1 MATLEFKRVTI
12 EQFKC
17 FGKREFK
24 LYPRTDVIGANG
36 RGKTTLGMTL
46 ALPFTGKDLAG
57 HSNPE
62 IHPDDMPESEPH
74 ITISG
79 DIDGKPIEIEML
91 QRDLRTKKD
100 RAEDKPPRIANKYK
114 INAVDKSAKA
124 FGADLLERGIDISK
138 YEQLTNPN
146 WFNGLKEAD
155 KRKAVFGM
163 VGNITD
169 KDVAESIKDEVPDV
183 LAKLENYRLDEI
195 ESMAKAQKKT
205 SSERRDAIPEQ
216 IIGMEKTK
224 IDLSDIPELKAKA
237 QRLAA
242 QIQIGKE
249 EFNKVPSVTKESIHP
264 QIVALR
270 QKQRNLVADAN
281 SAIHDELRKAQRT
294 FDEKN
299 RQYDSIGFEIE
310 TITSRIKRKESDLSY
325 QKEQLQ
331 KRLSEYEEKKNSM
344 FPADKKICPTCGQIL
359 PQDTISDREIE
370 WMANREVDLQRMEKE
385 ENNLARKI
393 KSLESEVEFLKKEHA
408 DKTAER
414 ESLEKAVSKS
424 KKAVDAAEKQPL
436 EDGNGIPEY
445 VECDKQIAELERQ
458 MEDIDR
464 IEAERAAKLKNLDLL
479 ESELDDVRRELSKEG
494 FNAHVDEQIAELK
507 KELREVSQSYSSAES
522 ILYQVSLLNKRK
534 NEMLTDAVNANFPEY
549 IRFKLFDTL
558 KNGELKDCCI
568 PLIRNE
574 FGEWKELGKSAN
586 TALEMRAKIAI
597 LDAFQRYN
605 DMYLPIII
613 DGGECL
619 DAENKQRIDVT
630 GQLIF
635 LSVKDNADL
644 TVTEI

>member
-1 MATLEFKRVTI
+1 MSTLSFNHVSI
-12 EQFKC
+12 SQFKG
-17 FGKREFK
+17 FHDREFN

-155 KRKAVFGM
+155 KRKAVFDM

-183 LAKLENYRLDEI
+183 LSKLESYRLDEI

-242 QIQIGKE
+242 QIEIGKE
-249 EFNKVPSVTKESIHP
+249 EFNKAPSVTKESIHP
-264 QIVALR
+264 QIVTLR
-270 QKQRNLVADAN
+270 QKQKNLVADAN
-281 SAIHDELRKAQRT
+281 SAIHDEVWKAQRL

-299 RQYDSIGFEIE
+299 RQYESIGFEIE
-310 TITSRIKRKESDLSY
+310 TITSRIKRKESDISY

-331 KRLSEYEEKKNSM
+331 KRLAEYEEKKNST
-344 FPADKKICPTCGQIL
+344 FPADEEICPRCGQRL
-359 PQDTISDREIE
+359 PKKDIAKKAEDWEKKNE
-370 WMANREVDLQRMEKE
+370 LDLKAMRDEGNK
-385 ENNLARKI
+385 LHLKI
-393 KSLESEVEFLKKEHA
+393 KSLESEVESLKKEHA

-424 KKAVDAAEKQPL
+424 KKAVDAAEKKPL

-464 IEAERAAKLKNLDLL
+464 IEAERAVKLKNLDLL
-479 ESELDDVRRELSKEG
+479 ESELDDVRRELTKEG

-568 PLIRNE
+568 PLIKNE

-597 LDAFQRYN
+597 LNSFQRFN

-619 DAENKQRIDVT
+619 DTENKQRIDVT

-635 LSVKDNADL
+635 LSVKDNANL

>member
-1 MATLEFKRVTI
+1 MSTLSFNHVSI
-12 EQFKC
+12 SQFKG
-17 FGKREFK
+17 FHDREFN

-36 RGKTTLGMTL
+36 RGKTTLGMAL
-46 ALPFTGKDLAG
+46 ALPFTKKDLTG
-57 HSNPE
+57 RQNIE
-62 IHPDDMPESEPH
+62 VRPDDMAECEPH
-74 ITISG
+74 ITIEAT
-79 DIDGKPIEIEML
+79 IDGKPIVIEL
-91 QRDLRTKKD
+91 IKKDGRTKRQK
-100 RAEDKPPRIANKYK
+100 EEGESPRDVNKYK
-114 INAVDKSAKA
+114 INSVDKTETA
-124 FGADLLERGIDISK
+124 FKADLLERGVDIGR

-155 KRKAVFGM
+155 KRKAVFDM

-183 LAKLENYRLDEI
+183 LKKLESYRLDEI

-242 QIQIGKE
+242 QIQMGRE
-249 EFNKVPSVTKESIHP
+249 EFNKTPSVTKEQIHP

-270 QKQRNLVADAN
+270 QKQKNLVADAN
-281 SAIHDELRKAQRT
+281 AALHDELRKAQRT
-294 FDEKN
+294 LDEKN

-310 TITSRIKRKESDLSY
+310 TITSRIKRKESDISY

-331 KRLSEYEEKKNSM
+331 KRLAEYEEKKNST
-344 FPADKKICPTCGQIL
+344 FPADEEICPKCGQRL
-359 PQDTISDREIE
+359 PKKDIAKKAEDWEKKNE
-370 WMANREVDLQRMEKE
+370 LDLKAMRDEGNK
-385 ENNLARKI
+385 LHLKI
-393 KSLESEVEFLKKEHA
+393 KSLESEVESLKKEYA
-408 DKTAER
+408 EKSAER
-414 ESLEKAVSKS
+414 KSLEKVVSEL
-424 KKAVDAAEKQPL
+424 KKAVNETGDKPL
-436 EDGNGIPEY
+436 EDGSGIPEY
-445 VECDKQIAELERQ
+445 AECDKQIAELERQ

-464 IEAERAAKLKNLDLL
+464 IEAERAVKLKNLDLL

-494 FNAHVDEQIAELK
+494 FNTHVDEQIAELK

-619 DAENKQRIDVT
+619 DTENKQRIDVT

-635 LSVKDNADL
+635 LSVKDNANL

>member
-1 MATLEFKRVTI
+1 MATLEFKKVTI

-24 LYPRTDVIGANG
+24 LYPRTDTIGRNG
-36 RGKTTLGMTL
+36 AGKTTLGMALT
-46 ALPFTGKDLAG
+46 LPFTKKDLTG
-57 HSNPE
+57 RQN
-62 IHPDDMPESEPH
+62 IDVRPDDMAECEPH
-74 ITISG
+74 VTIEAT
-79 DIDGKPIEIEML
+79 IDDKPIVIEL
-91 QRDLRTKKD
+91 IKKDGRTKRQK
-100 RAEDKPPRIANKYK
+100 EEGESPRDVNKYK
-114 INAVDKSAKA
+114 INSVDKTETTFK
-124 FGADLLERGIDISK
+124 ADLLERGIDISK

-155 KRKAVFGM
+155 KRKAVFDM

-169 KDVAESIKDEVPDV
+169 KDVAESIKDDVPDV
-183 LAKLENYRLDEI
+183 LVKLESYRLDEI
-195 ESMAKAQKKT
+195 ESMAKSQKKT

-249 EFNKVPSVTKESIHP
+249 EFNKVPSATKESIHP

-281 SAIHDELRKAQRT
+281 AALHDELRKAQRT
-294 FDEKN
+294 LDEKN

-331 KRLSEYEEKKNSM
+331 KRLAEYEEKKNST
-344 FPADKKICPTCGQIL
+344 FPADEEICPKCGQRL
-359 PQDTISDREIE
+359 PKKDIAKKAEDWEKKNE
-370 WMANREVDLQRMEKE
+370 LDLKAMRDEGNK
-385 ENNLARKI
+385 LHLKI
-393 KSLESEVEFLKKEHA
+393 KSLESEVESLKKEHA

-424 KKAVDAAEKQPL
+424 KKAVDAAEKKPL
-436 EDGNGIPEY
+436 EDGSGIPEY

-479 ESELDDVRRELSKEG
+479 EHELDDVRRELTKEG

-507 KELREVSQSYSSAES
+507 NELREVSQSYSAAES
-522 ILYQVSLLNKRK
+522 IMYQVSLLNKRK

-568 PLIRNE
+568 PLIKNE

-619 DAENKQRIDVT
+619 DTENKQRIDVT

-635 LSVKDNADL
+635 LSVKDNANL